1 RYLLVD
7 DSPTVRLTLA
17 AAIRNARKG
26 VAEVFEAGDAKAALA
41 GLPFLLR
48 LATDGMPLAL
58 VQGAGLAVGVAA
70 LEAGRRRAAR
80 PAAWGW
86 LQATLAAGVVAAGL
100 AELGGLAGAGPDG
113 LDDAIA
119 LLLLGAGL
127 ACLHG
132 RPRVRAAGEGALLGA
147 AAIGMAALVAHAYGT
162 HASIRALDVGAMPVP
177 LAYGALALATAA
189 LLAQAEAGV
198 LWVVLQDG
206 LGGRLARLLLPLG
219 VLLPIGLGAAVL
231 AAERASLVDAGFGLT
246 VAVVVTA
253 VGTAVL
259 VMWSAR
265 ATSRD
270 ERALREEEDRWRLLT
285 DTVSEP
291 IATVDAAGRIV
302 VANRAME
309 RLFER
314 NRSELMGMAMED
326 LVPPAHRAPLRG
338 LLRPGAGPSVQM
350 AALRRDG
357 REFPVE
363 VSVAAWRG
371 PGGGDSFTLVL
382 HDATRR
388 QMVEQALRGARQ
400 AAEAAAQAKADFL
413 ANMSHEIRTPM
424 NAVIGMT
431 QLLAGTPL
439 TPEQADYARTIQASG
454 EHLMT
459 ILNDILDFSKIEAGK
474 VELELAPVGLRR
486 CVDECL
492 GIVAPRA
499 ADKHIEVGTL
509 FADGVP
515 DAVVTDPGRLRQVLL
530 NLLSNALKFTA
541 AGEVVVHVGARELGG
556 GRHEVHFA
564 VADTGIG
571 IPADRFDRLFRSF
584 SQVDSSTTRTYGG
597 TGLGLAISKRL
608 VELMGGRIW
617 AESTP
622 GKGSTF
628 HFTISGE
635 VATLPPRRT
644 HGDVALTGKRALVV
658 DDSAT
663 NRRILTAQLRRWGL
677 EVEEASGGADA
688 LARLAAR
695 PFDLALVDRRM
706 PDMDGLEL
714 CRRVR
719 ERWPPQALP
728 LLLLSSIGAKPEG
741 SGDGG
746 LGIAAF
752 LTKPARQSSL
762 FDAVV
767 GAIAGTPAAATPP
780 PQPAALPPGTHA
792 GLRVLL
798 AEDNVVNQ
806 KVALKML
813 ERLGVA
819 ADVAGN
825 GEEAVAAVQARPYD
839 VVLMDVQMP
848 KMDGLEAAQRIRAL
862 APPHRPFLVAMTAHA
877 MPGDRERCLAAGMDD
892 YISKPV
898 RLEALQEALGRAQG
912 AA

>member
-1 RYLLVD
+1 VLTPGERRRAEWAAALSRALSATVAITLLVALYG
-7 DSPTVRLTLA
+7 T
-17 AAIRNARKG
+17 
-26 VAEVFEAGDAKAALA
+26 LA

-48 LATDGMPLAL
+48 LATDGMPLTPL
-58 VQGAGLAVGVAA
+58 QGAGLAAGVAA
-70 LEAGRRRAAR
+70 LEVGRRRAAR
-80 PAAWGW
+80 PAAWAW

-100 AELGGLAGAGPDG
+100 MELGVLAGWWGAGPDG
-113 LDDAIA
+113 LDGALA

-132 RPRVRAAGEGALLGA
+132 RPRVRAAGEGALLAA

-162 HASIRALDVGAMPVP
+162 HSSIRALDVGAMPIP
-177 LAYGALALATAA
+177 LAYGALALAAAA

-231 AAERASLVDAGFGLT
+231 AAERASLVDAGFGVT

-326 LVPPAHRAPLRG
+326 LVPPAHRASLRG
-338 LLRPGAGPSVQM
+338 LLRPGASQSVQM

-363 VSVAAWRG
+363 VSVAAWRS
-371 PGGGDSFTLVL
+371 PGGDSFTLVL

-439 TPEQADYARTIQASG
+439 TPEQADYARTIQSSG

-474 VELELAPVGLRR
+474 VELEQAPVGLRR

-499 ADKHIEVGTL
+499 AEKKVELGTL

-515 DAVVTDPGRLRQVLL
+515 DAIVTDPGRLRQVLL

-541 AGEVVVHVGARELGG
+541 AGEVVVHVDAKEVGG
-556 GRHEVHFA
+556 GRSEVHIA

-635 VATLPPRRT
+635 AATLPPRRA

-663 NRRILTAQLRRWGL
+663 NRRILTAQLRKWGL
-677 EVEEASGGADA
+677 EVEEADGGTDA

-714 CRRVR
+714 CRRIR
-719 ERWPPQALP
+719 ERWAPQALP
-728 LLLLSSIGAKPEG
+728 LIVLSSIGAKPAG
-741 SGDGG
+741 SADGV

-780 PQPAALPPGTHA
+780 PQALPPPGTHA

-825 GEEAVAAVQARPYD
+825 GEEAVAAVQATPYD

-862 APPHRPFLVAMTAHA
+862 APLHRPFLVAMTAHA

-898 RLEALQEALGRAQG
+898 RLEALQEALGRARQG
-912 AA
+912 TP